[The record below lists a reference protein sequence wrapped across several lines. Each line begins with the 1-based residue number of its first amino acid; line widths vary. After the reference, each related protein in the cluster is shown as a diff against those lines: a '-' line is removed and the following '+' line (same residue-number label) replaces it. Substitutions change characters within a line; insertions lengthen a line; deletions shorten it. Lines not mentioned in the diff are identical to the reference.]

1 MRQFQDL
8 VKAGWDVSVQGCKML
23 QTVKKLTLLNKRLKQ
38 LNLKHFSNILNE
50 ADKCR
55 EMLKK
60 EQKQLQDQT
69 LNLEFQEEER
79 VRHSV

>member
-1 MRQFQDL
+1 M
-8 VKAGWDVSVQGCKML
+8 KAGWDVSVQGCKML
-23 QTVKKLTLLNKRLKQ
+23 NTVEKLKLLKKRLKQ